1 MINQLLH
8 PSCQTVSSMVV
19 SVHEIEQGCPDF
31 KSTQRHIPCI
41 GSSHSLWVYT
51 RRSRYHLETERK
63 MSGYSDRALSESVR
77 RCLMQ
82 DTRLVCQ
89 PIHVSMNKGYVM
101 LVGPVDAEENRQLVL
116 ELTEGVVGVR
126 GIEDRLTI
134 Q

>member
-1 MINQLLH
+1 
-8 PSCQTVSSMVV
+8 
-19 SVHEIEQGCPDF
+19 
-31 KSTQRHIPCI
+31 
-41 GSSHSLWVYT
+41 
-51 RRSRYHLETERK
+51 